1 MLRLLYISQ
10 SRTHATGTVNQ
21 SHGISEEEVINK
33 IMLEPM
39 PKKAF
44 ISMDELVGTTLFLAS
59 NAARNMTGQAL
70 VLDGGWT
77 VR

>member
-1 MLRLLYISQ
+1 MCAHVLNCVYTYAP
-10 SRTHATGTVNQ
+10 THARTQ

-44 ISMDELVGTTLFLAS
+44 ISMEELVGTTLFLS
-59 NAARNMTGQAL
+59 SSAARNMTGQAL
-70 VLDGGWT
+70 LLDGGWT